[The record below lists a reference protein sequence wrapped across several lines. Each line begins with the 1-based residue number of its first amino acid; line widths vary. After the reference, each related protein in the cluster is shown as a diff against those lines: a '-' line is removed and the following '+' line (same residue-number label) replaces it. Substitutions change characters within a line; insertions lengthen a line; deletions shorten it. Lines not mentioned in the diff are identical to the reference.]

1 LKQTNTNKMKY
12 LVISLV
18 IATFLFSC
26 QDDDQVGATS
36 PEETLELFPLA
47 LGNYWIYQ
55 VVKLDD
61 LGNEEILPANDT
73 VRIVGTTL
81 INDEVY
87 FRLEVSNF
95 FGFEP
100 SPTTVHVRDS
110 SGFLVNDAGATLL
123 STTDFDEVVFS
134 TETGPARFE
143 YTMESTPETVSVPL
157 GDFECLN
164 YSGIVTDIYDENTL
178 PREQFRFY
186 SDGVGLVSS
195 NIFFFSSNN
204 FTWERRLIDFNL
216 N

>member
-1 LKQTNTNKMKY
+1 MKY
-12 LVISLV
+12 LVLSLF

-26 QDDDQVGATS
+26 KDDEQVNTT
-36 PEETLELFPLA
+36 PTPIIEEEETLDLFPLE

-55 VVKLDD
+55 VVKIDT

-73 VRIVGTTL
+73 VTVIGTRL
-81 INDEVY
+81 INGEEY
-87 FRLEVSNF
+87 FSLEVGNF
-95 FGFEP
+95 FGFEELA
-100 SPTTVHVRDS
+100 TTIHVRDS
-110 SGFLVNDAGATLL
+110 SGFLVNSTGAVLL

-134 TETGPARFE
+134 SETGPSRFE
-143 YTMESTPETVSVPL
+143 YTMESTPETVSVPF

-164 YSGIVTDIYDENTL
+164 YSGIVTDVYNEDVP

>member
-1 LKQTNTNKMKY
+1 MKY
-12 LVISLV
+12 LVLSLFV
-18 IATFLFSC
+18 ATLLFSC
-26 QDDDQVGATS
+26 KDDEQVNTT
-36 PEETLELFPLA
+36 PTPIIEEEETLDLFPLA
-47 LGNYWIYQ
+47 LDNNWIYQ
-55 VVKLDD
+55 VVKIDT

-73 VRIVGTTL
+73 VTVIGTSL
-81 INDEVY
+81 INGEEY
-87 FRLEVSNF
+87 FSLEVGNF
-95 FGFEP
+95 FGFEEFA
-100 SPTTVHVRDS
+100 TTIHVRDS
-110 SGFLVNDAGATLL
+110 SGFLVNDTGVILL

-134 TETGPARFE
+134 SETGPARFE
-143 YTMESTPETVSVPL
+143 YTMESTPETVSVPV

-164 YSGIVTDIYDENTL
+164 YSGIVTDILDESTP